1 MKLWAA
7 LYLMVWIS
15 VLEFILV
22 FMVRIS
28 NLAVRFPTDIHLLV
42 GIGMLVLAQWNV
54 MRLDK
59 TNAPDRIKRICK
71 ATRAMIVIMGIFG
84 LLSYLSLEYRFNID
98 IPFTEF
104 IAFVHLV
111 LALTVIAQASSVA
124 TSYDMWEEKEYQTEP
139 EASPEPVQPTE

>member
-1 MKLWAA
+1 MKLWAT

-15 VLEFILV
+15 VLEFLLV

-59 TNAPDRIKRICK
+59 TNAPARTKRICK
-71 ATRAMIVIMGIFG
+71 VTRMMIVLMGIFG
-84 LLSYLSLEYRFNID
+84 ILSYVSLPYRFD
-98 IPFTEF
+98 VAIPFTEF
-104 IAFVHLV
+104 ISFIHL
-111 LALTVIAQASSVA
+111 LLGLTVIAQASSVA
-124 TSYDMWEEKEYQTEP
+124 TSYDMWEEKEFHTEP